1 MARNP
6 NAIRIE
12 PRKAYDKAVLGK
24 TKDGRLIYSYW
35 RLINVTLDLY
45 FDGKTQEDKDD
56 DVDWVDYNICGFND
70 SLETQFKLS
79 YRQ

>member
-35 RLINVTLDLY
+35 RLIEVTLNLY
-45 FDGKTQEDKDD
+45 FDGRTQQDMDD
-56 DVDWVDYNICGFND
+56 AVEWVDYNICGLND
-70 SLETQFKLS
+70 GKETQFKLS
-79 YRQ
+79 YRR

>member
-1 MARNP
+1 MAKNP

-35 RLINVTLDLY
+35 RLIDVTLDLY
-45 FDGKTQEDKDD
+45 FDGRTEQDKNNAA
-56 DVDWVDYNICGFND
+56 DWVDSNICGLND
-70 SLETQFKLS
+70 SIDTQFELS
-79 YRQ
+79 YRR

>member
-1 MARNP
+1 MAKNP

-35 RLINVTLDLY
+35 RLIDVTLDLY
-45 FDGKTQEDKDD
+45 FDGRTEQDKKNAA
-56 DVDWVDYNICGFND
+56 DWVDYNICGLND
-70 SLETQFKLS
+70 SGETQFELS
-79 YRQ
+79 YRR